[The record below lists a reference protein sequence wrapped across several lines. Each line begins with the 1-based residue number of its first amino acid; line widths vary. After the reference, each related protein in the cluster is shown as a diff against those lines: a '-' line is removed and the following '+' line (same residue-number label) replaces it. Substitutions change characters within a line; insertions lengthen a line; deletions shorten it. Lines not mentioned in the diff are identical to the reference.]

1 MDQRP
6 YPVCGGDPG
15 ESGGGAP
22 DGARARACRAC
33 RAGRGGA
40 RLNLSTS
47 QSPG

>member
-22 DGARARACRAC
+22 DGARARACRA
-33 RAGRGGA
+33 GRGGA